1 MLSRWQGL
9 SPFLVWDGG
18 GLVQESELDLFFAA
32 PGANCFRTY
41 TGPRTKD
48 LLVQIATEEDS
59 VDDCLEEDTIEGL

>member
-18 GLVQESELDLFFAA
+18 GPVHESEFALFFDAA
-32 PGANCFRTY
+32 SANSCRTY

-48 LLVQIATEEDS
+48 LLVQIATEEGS
-59 VDDCLEEDTIEGL
+59 VDECHEEDTIERR